1 MLANVPKL
9 LARNFTENR
18 SLIQKLS
25 LQHFSFSF
33 QPCQKIVKKEILPPT
48 LDLMEVESAQNQ
60 NAAKSLPSPTEL
72 KENLKLKHHSECEEK
87 RFQIPP
93 ENEVITTSVP
103 TFLQQEELIVSKG
116 SSTERG
122 VASNV
127 TAVNVYSG
135 NETNTSSEFL
145 IESTPTDIKDNLKK
159 AIEIS
164 KDKSAI
170 DLIEKKTEN
179 TTERESDILRKP
191 SSLTA
196 PSETAAAK
204 NLEQFSEN
212 PSREL
217 RLVPVKVAV
226 SNQNTGKV
234 TPTISRQTEN
244 LSNVSSVASLSK
256 QAAVSPSKSTQT
268 EDLPTETNQ
277 PTTAIPNPRKIK
289 LPKHPSME
297 EVESDNF
304 LSQPNN
310 GGSTQELGQSK
321 KDQGTQ
327 SILHQSVA
335 NQAQQILGNYYK
347 DGNNVMYSS
356 PFNGYMS
363 DTSTD
368 YEREDRQILHSSLG
382 TTNISLDRNT
392 PLFQDSVV
400 NSSTVIDDA
409 DEELEILTDNTS
421 QTCSQGSDP
430 NYSDVIDIEE
440 SEDELE
446 ITASVVSPHRRRRAG
461 GSARRLFDQ
470 NLSSGNQ
477 QGQLVENT
485 ARRSRRRNQRR
496 NETQIQ
502 NIEPNR
508 TYTPLHP
515 RSLLHTNNI
524 PIANTSRDI
533 NATRSVVGRPPNN
546 LEPPPVTRIPVQNQN
561 LQTLTNTPRRKRNR
575 NGAIQ
580 ENQNS
585 QLRINNQN
593 IQNMQQDFSNA
604 TQNVVNIPQSHMSL
618 NPTDIPPNIG
628 NTPQTMPV
636 MQAQNNPNMN
646 NIFNSPSNS
655 QQASVPNSPSLRY
668 LKDRTCTLCAHTFP
682 NLTLARQHVKS
693 VHLTPVNQHQLKCNF
708 CQALFSN
715 SQELVTHMITHK
727 SPNTRNRNTNQQNV
741 NPQAGHGQQSKSNNV
756 IQAGV
761 NAQEIPSKN
770 GTSTER
776 STRNTSKGKHSH
788 NCDVCFHSFKHRADL
803 TKHMLIHTQEL
814 PHACNICS
822 KRFRQQGHLISHMG
836 SKHRNNNG
844 GSYACPHCLTNYQS
858 EKEFQ
863 KHMRQHDAELPHV
876 CNLCQERFKL
886 KSDLLLHLNDHNDG
900 RPYTCHICKKSFKTK
915 TYLYGHMQM
924 HKVPAN
930 DSLPLG
936 INSNV
941 NEQSLNNINFQNNCT
956 QVLPSAGVANVKVQP
971 D

>member
-1 MLANVPKL
+1 
-9 LARNFTENR
+9 
-18 SLIQKLS
+18 
-25 LQHFSFSF
+25 
-33 QPCQKIVKKEILPPT
+33 
-48 LDLMEVESAQNQ
+48 MEVESAQEQ
-60 NAAKSLPSPTEL
+60 NAAKSFPSPTEL
-72 KENLKLKHHSECEEK
+72 KENLKLKRQSEYEEK

-93 ENEVITTSVP
+93 EKEVVTTSVP

-116 SSTERG
+116 SNTERG
-122 VASNV
+122 ESSKVA
-127 TAVNVYSG
+127 TVNVYSG

-159 AIEIS
+159 ALEIS
-164 KDKSAI
+164 KDKSTI

-179 TTERESDILRKP
+179 ATEIESGIVRKV
-191 SSLTA
+191 SSSAA
-196 PSETAAAK
+196 PSETATTK
-204 NLEQFSEN
+204 CSEQFPES
-212 PSREL
+212 PLREL
-217 RLVPVKVAV
+217 RLVPVKVTF

-234 TPTISRQTEN
+234 TPTISTQTEN
-244 LSNVSSVASLSK
+244 PSKVSSMASVSNQVAG
-256 QAAVSPSKSTQT
+256 SPSKSTQT
-268 EDLPTETNQ
+268 EKLSTETN
-277 PTTAIPNPRKIK
+277 PPITAIPNPRKIK
-289 LPKHPSME
+289 LPKRPSIE
-297 EVESDNF
+297 EAETDNF
-304 LSQPNN
+304 PSQPNK
-310 GGSTQELGQSK
+310 GSSIQELGQSK
-321 KDQGTQ
+321 KDQATQ

-335 NQAQQILGNYYK
+335 NQAQQTIGNYYK
-347 DGNNVMYSS
+347 DRNNVMYSS

-382 TTNISLDRNT
+382 TTNISLNRNA

-409 DEELEILTDNTS
+409 DEDLEILTDNTS

-446 ITASVVSPHRRRRAG
+446 ITASVVSPHRRRRVG

-470 NLSSGNQ
+470 NMSSGNQ

-485 ARRSRRRNQRR
+485 ARRRSRRNQQRS
-496 NETQIQ
+496 EGQTQ
-502 NIEPNR
+502 NIEASR

-524 PIANTSRDI
+524 QIANANSDI
-533 NATRSVVGRPPNN
+533 NARRSVVGRPPNN
-546 LEPPPVTRIPVQNQN
+546 LEPPPLTRVPVQNQN

-585 QLRINNQN
+585 QLGISNQN

-604 TQNVVNIPQSHMSL
+604 MQNVVNIPQNHISL
-618 NPTDIPPNIG
+618 NPTNVPPNIG
-628 NTPQTMPV
+628 HIPQTMPA
-636 MQAQNNPNMN
+636 MQVQNNPNMN
-646 NIFNSPSNS
+646 NLINSPSSS
-655 QQASVPNSPSLRY
+655 QQTNIPNSPSLRY

-715 SQELVTHMITHK
+715 NQELVAHMITHK
-727 SPNTRNRNTNQQNV
+727 SPNTRNRKTNPQSV
-741 NPQAGHGQQSKSNNV
+741 NPQPGHGQQSINNKV
-756 IQAGV
+756 IQAGD
-761 NAQEIPSKN
+761 NAQDTPSKN
-770 GTSTER
+770 STYTER
-776 STRNTSKGKHSH
+776 SVRNTSKGKHSH

-803 TKHMLIHTQEL
+803 NKHMLIHTQEL
-814 PHACNICS
+814 PHVCNICN

-844 GSYACPHCLTNYQS
+844 GTYACPHCFANYHS

-876 CNLCQERFKL
+876 CNLCQERFKQ
-886 KSDLLLHLNDHNDG
+886 KNDLLLHLNDHNDG

-924 HKVPAN
+924 HKVPTN
-930 DSLPLG
+930 NSLPPGL
-936 INSNV
+936 NSNV
-941 NEQSLNNINFQNNCT
+941 AEQSLNTINFQNNCT
-956 QVLPSAGVANVKVQP
+956 QILANSGVANVKVQP